1 MTIIELSTIIRELL
15 QCNDYVTLP
24 SMGTFVVEHVPSQ
37 IVNEGKSITPPSC
50 EVHFDSSRTEGNES
64 LHRLAACHSEGGAI
78 SKDAAEESILSLIK
92 EIKMELLE
100 KTFIEFP
107 QFGTIKFSSDSQ
119 FIFEPHPAFDPSAQ
133 FYGLEVLP
141 IKRLAELENGLEH
154 EPAGNVEAGSGFS
167 QDSVVESESVEKS
180 PSEDAPAEEESAHE
194 MVVDNAPAEKI
205 PADDVPAEGATD
217 EEVPADDH
225 PAEEAQADVIP
236 EAVAAGTTIAE
247 TIVTEDTAAEEKS
260 SEGFK
265 AEVAQQKA
273 KGGSG
278 FPLPLWAKLLLA
290 LVLLLVLAVLAVI
303 LFKEE
308 LMPLLEKLLYS
319 EEELRFIKEH
329 GL

>member
-64 LHRLAACHSEGGAI
+64 LHRLAACHSESGAI

-100 KTFIEFP
+100 KTFVEFP

-119 FIFEPHPAFDPSAQ
+119 FIFEPHPAFDPSAH

-141 IKRLAELENGLEH
+141 IKRLAELENGMEH

-180 PSEDAPAEEESAHE
+180 PAEDAPAEEESAEE
-194 MVVDNAPAEKI
+194 MT
-205 PADDVPAEGATD
+205 AEGATD
-217 EEVPADDH
+217 EEVPADDV
-225 PAEEAQADVIP
+225 PAEEAQADEIP

-265 AEVAQQKA
+265 AEVAQLSA

>member
-64 LHRLAACHSEGGAI
+64 LHRLAACHSESGAI

-141 IKRLAELENGLEH
+141 IKRLAELENGMEH
-154 EPAGNVEAGSGFS
+154 EPAGNVETGSGFS

-180 PSEDAPAEEESAHE
+180 PAEDAPAEEESAEE
-194 MVVDNAPAEKI
+194 MT
-205 PADDVPAEGATD
+205 AEGATD
-217 EEVPADDH
+217 EEVPADDV
-225 PAEEAQADVIP
+225 PAEEAQADEIP

-247 TIVTEDTAAEEKS
+247 AIVTEDTAAEEKS

-265 AEVAQQKA
+265 AEVAQLSA

-278 FPLPLWAKLLLA
+278 KPLPLWAKLLLA
-290 LVLLLVLAVLAVI
+290 LVVLLVLAVLAVI

>member
-1 MTIIELSTIIRELL
+1 
-15 QCNDYVTLP
+15 
-24 SMGTFVVEHVPSQ
+24 
-37 IVNEGKSITPPSC
+37 
-50 EVHFDSSRTEGNES
+50 
-64 LHRLAACHSEGGAI
+64 
-78 SKDAAEESILSLIK
+78 
-92 EIKMELLE
+92 MELLE

-141 IKRLAELENGLEH
+141 IKRLAELENGMEH

-180 PSEDAPAEEESAHE
+180 PAEDAPAEEESAEE
-194 MVVDNAPAEKI
+194 MT
-205 PADDVPAEGATD
+205 AEGATD
-217 EEVPADDH
+217 EEVPADDV

-247 TIVTEDTAAEEKS
+247 TIVTEDSAAEEKS

-265 AEVAQQKA
+265 AEVAQLSA

-278 FPLPLWAKLLLA
+278 KPLPLWVKLLLA
-290 LVLLLVLAVLAVI
+290 LVVLLVLAVLAVI

>member
-1 MTIIELSTIIRELL
+1 
-15 QCNDYVTLP
+15 
-24 SMGTFVVEHVPSQ
+24 
-37 IVNEGKSITPPSC
+37 
-50 EVHFDSSRTEGNES
+50 
-64 LHRLAACHSEGGAI
+64 
-78 SKDAAEESILSLIK
+78 
-92 EIKMELLE
+92 MELLE

-119 FIFEPHPAFDPSAQ
+119 FIFEPHPAFDLSAQ

-141 IKRLAELENGLEH
+141 IKRLAELENGMEH

-180 PSEDAPAEEESAHE
+180 LAEDAPAEEESAEE
-194 MVVDNAPAEKI
+194 MT
-205 PADDVPAEGATD
+205 AEGATD
-217 EEVPADDH
+217 EEVPADDV

-265 AEVAQQKA
+265 AEVAQQTA

-278 FPLPLWAKLLLA
+278 KPLPLWVKLLLA
-290 LVLLLVLAVLAVI
+290 LVVLLVLAVLAVI